1 MAGKRVAVVLEHR
14 FYRVGDD
21 VYTALSFPYDYWQEY
36 LQYFDE
42 VNVVARV
49 KEVPEVLP
57 NFVKAS
63 GNFVNFTDVP
73 YYQGPKEFFKN
84 LPFLIWTLAKT
95 AKGNRAF
102 VLRSG
107 NITNLIFFF
116 ILIYQR
122 GYLREYPGNIKEG
135 IKGFSGES
143 PIIKLVA
150 WFSDWFAKLQG
161 KFSKANGF
169 VSDYCQGIYGS
180 DKPGYVFSSF
190 NSDEIKTK
198 KSDYSLSKG
207 GVVQLVSVGRLEAEK
222 GHWNLLDAMRI
233 LTERGEPVRLTL
245 IGGGGELPKLQE
257 KAASFELDVE
267 FCGALTDR
275 KELFSRVANSDVF
288 VIPSLTEGMPRALLE
303 AMAIGL
309 PCVGTRVGG
318 IPEVLAKHDMVTPG
332 DPDELAA
339 AITRF
344 RDPEIRAARGLR
356 NRKLITEHFGNS
368 ALREKRRMFWGN
380 LYV

>member
-14 FYRVGDD
+14 FYRVGGD

-57 NFVKAS
+57 NFVKSS
-63 GNFVNFTDVP
+63 GKFVTFTDVP
-73 YYQGPKEFFKN
+73 YYQGPKQFFMT
-84 LPFLIWTLAKT
+84 LPLLVWTLAKA
-95 AKGNRAF
+95 AKGNKAF

-143 PIIKLVA
+143 PTIRLVA
-150 WFSDWFAKLQG
+150 SFSDWLAKLQG

-180 DKPGYVFSSF
+180 DKPSYVFSSF
-190 NSDEIKTK
+190 NS
-198 KSDYSLSKG
+198 
-207 GVVQLVSVGRLEAEK
+207 
-222 GHWNLLDAMRI
+222 
-233 LTERGEPVRLTL
+233 
-245 IGGGGELPKLQE
+245 
-257 KAASFELDVE
+257 
-267 FCGALTDR
+267 
-275 KELFSRVANSDVF
+275 
-288 VIPSLTEGMPRALLE
+288 
-303 AMAIGL
+303 
-309 PCVGTRVGG
+309 
-318 IPEVLAKHDMVTPG
+318 KHDVKV
-332 DPDELAA
+332 
-339 AITRF
+339 I
-344 RDPEIRAARGLR
+344 
-356 NRKLITEHFGNS
+356 
-368 ALREKRRMFWGN
+368 
-380 LYV
+380 